1 MKTVEQLGRDATEYA
16 RAKAAKLQGLGHQ
29 LGIYPS
35 ARPAI
40 EKALRQAYLD
50 GANAGREG
58 IL

>member
-1 MKTVEQLGRDATEYA
+1 VKTLEQLGRDATEYA
-16 RAKAAKLQGLGHQ
+16 RAKAVKLQGLGHQ

-50 GANAGREG
+50 GADAAREG
-58 IL
+58 VL